1 MSRGTSLGVFLLRE
15 QTLNDASLVDYTAIV
30 ELVRRGDIRGE
41 EELYRIFAR
50 AFRYLLARRVPSQDV
65 EDRLHDTFIALAQAV
80 RRGSLRNPAALPSFA
95 HRILYRQVANTYRRR
110 KLCVEPDA
118 EAFEI
123 ADHKQSSLDVI
134 LQREERQ
141 GLEHALAELTPAERE
156 LIVRLYIDGESP
168 KQIRGN
174 MQLTE
179 ARFYSLKTRGRKK
192 LLAMFRRPVQRSGH
206 AHIVNQERLVG

>member
-1 MSRGTSLGVFLLRE
+1 
-15 QTLNDASLVDYTAIV
+15 
-30 ELVRRGDIRGE
+30 
-41 EELYRIFAR
+41 
-50 AFRYLLARRVPSQDV
+50 
-65 EDRLHDTFIALAQAV
+65 
-80 RRGSLRNPAALPSFA
+80 
-95 HRILYRQVANTYRRR
+95 
-110 KLCVEPDA
+110 VEPDA
-118 EAFEI
+118 EIFEI

-156 LIVRLYIDGESP
+156 LIVRLYIDDESP

-192 LLAMFRRPVQRSGH
+192 LLAMLRKPVQRSGH
-206 AHIVNQERLVG
+206 AHIVSQERLAG